1 MALFAVFAVD
11 PTLAVGVVSVLT
23 AIVTTAGGI
32 AVAVI
37 NNRREATNAAQAASD
52 AESEKASQDIERA
65 NAARLA
71 LRDEQIA
78 ALEWKVRNREAK
90 IAELE
95 LRLATELANRN
106 QSGGPHEPT
115 F

>member
-1 MALFAVFAVD
+1 MPSLAVD

-37 NNRREATNAAQAASD
+37 NNRREATNAAVAAAD
-52 AESEKASQDIERA
+52 AEADRAADEREKA
-65 NAARLA
+65 NAARLQ

-90 IAELE
+90 IVELE
-95 LRLATELANRN
+95 TALAIEKARRN
-106 QSGGPHEPT
+106 EHMRGPHDPAD
-115 F
+115 

>member
-1 MALFAVFAVD
+1 MALFAVD
-11 PTLAVGVVSVLT
+11 PTLAVGVVSVMT

-52 AESEKASQDIERA
+52 AEAEKAAEAMERA

-78 ALEWKVRNREAK
+78 ALEFKVRNREAK

-95 LRLATELANRN
+95 LRLATEIANHN
-106 QSGGPHEPT
+106 QGLGGPHDPT
-115 F
+115 L